1 MVLSTCFHCISFLER
16 FDGQVSTVSL
26 WAEGE
31 RVSDDGVYKV
41 QNDFEQVDSTIQIL
55 NAGSRGSWL

>member
-1 MVLSTCFHCISFLER
+1 M
-16 FDGQVSTVSL
+16 
-26 WAEGE
+26 
-31 RVSDDGVYKV
+31 SDDGVYKV